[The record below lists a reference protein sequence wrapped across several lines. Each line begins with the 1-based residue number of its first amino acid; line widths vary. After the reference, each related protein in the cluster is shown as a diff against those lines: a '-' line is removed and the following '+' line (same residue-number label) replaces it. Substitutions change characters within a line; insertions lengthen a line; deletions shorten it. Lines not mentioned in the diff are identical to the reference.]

1 MLHHPLL
8 FLLYLPLPLK
18 PNYPQLS
25 LLRCDNFPKLMAVQI
40 FTGPTSIF
48 LVHSAVLHL
57 KDTLGTQLC
66 HPYSLSLSDF
76 WSLAG

>member
-8 FLLYLPLPLK
+8 FLLYLPLLLK

-25 LLRCDNFPKLMAVQI
+25 LLLCDDFPKLITVQI

-48 LVHSAVLHL
+48 LVHSAVLRL
-57 KDTLGTQLC
+57 KDTLGTQVC
-66 HPYSLSLSDF
+66 HPFSLSLSGF
-76 WSLAG
+76 RSLAG